1 MRTYIYGNF
10 SADTVPHIESNEFH
24 TLSMFL
30 GAYLIYCKTSN
41 SEYDSFEDYAMK
53 NNLLYKDNHGTC
65 YWTYVNRAQAFIR
78 DRINGNISTQGKKY
92 ISKRQIRKLGFS
104 GFGSVR
110 MYPLKG
116 DYIQKE
122 MFDFVFGEKHLTQ
135 VRDLFLDYISEKWA
149 DEDRLHTCLTQNSG
163 KAAKSNTF
171 RIFISFQ
178 YELLDRS
185 AKGKRMI
192 SKLLENTTYDDIQ
205 NELDG
210 RG

>member
-1 MRTYIYGNF
+1 MRTYIYGKF

-41 SEYDSFEDYAMK
+41 SEYDSFEDYAIK

-65 YWTYVNRAQAFIR
+65 YWTYVNKAQAFIR
-78 DRINGNISTQGKKY
+78 DRINGNISTRSKKY
-92 ISKRQIRKLGFS
+92 VSKRQIRKLGFS

-110 MYPLKG
+110 MYPIKG
-116 DYIQKE
+116 DTIQKE
-122 MFDFVFGEKHLTQ
+122 MFNFVFGEKHLTQ
-135 VRDLFLDYISEKWA
+135 VRDLFLDYIFEKWA
-149 DEDRLHTCLTQNSG
+149 KENNLRTYLTQNAGES
-163 KAAKSNTF
+163 AKFNTF
-171 RIFISFQ
+171 RFFISFQ

-185 AKGKRMI
+185 TKGRRII
-192 SKLLENTTYDDIQ
+192 SELFRNTTYDDIQ

-210 RG
+210 RR